1 MAAWSAGFLA
11 LLFVTQTL
19 AGPLDE
25 TASRFISEVYEGSY
39 KDPNHPDGWRVI
51 MASVKKDTVLV
62 AGVDQKDGEVWWTEG
77 AVVGNVLQIDF
88 SKKSKGKVGKL
99 AAKSINGGKGLLF
112 ADGNTWKRYA
122 SKDSSAV
129 DFTGRY
135 SDPNHPEG
143 WRIIA
148 PTGLNDTIVVGVDDS
163 AGAGWWTK
171 GTVALETLE
180 DEDSKALSHRLKFG
194 LKKKTKATLLIDF
207 SKKSGGKVGVLTA
220 ELVEKGIEFADGNVW
235 SRTSWS
241 RPWVLKPPGAAL
253 SSDKKSSEPSR
264 ELL

>member
-1 MAAWSAGFLA
+1 MVGWSAVLLA
-11 LLFVTQTL
+11 LLFVTRTL

-62 AGVDQKDGEVWWTEG
+62 AGVDQKVGEVWWTEG

-99 AAKSINGGKGLLF
+99 TAKSTNGGKGLLF

-122 SKDSSAV
+122 SKDSNAA

-143 WRIIA
+143 WRMIA
-148 PTGLNDTIVVGVDDS
+148 PTGLDDTILVGVDAFS
-163 AGAGWWTK
+163 GAGWWTK

-180 DEDSKALSHRLKFG
+180 DEDSKALSHRMQFG

-207 SKKSGGKVGVLTA
+207 TEKSGGKVGVLSA
-220 ELVEKGIEFADGNVW
+220 ELVEKGIKFADGNVW

-241 RPWVLKPPGAAL
+241 RSWVVKPPGASL
-253 SSDKKSSEPSR
+253 SSGIKSSEPFKAK
-264 ELL
+264 L